1 MALNFANN
9 NSLSAI
15 TTLPASISGG
25 GMTLISEQTASSS
38 STIDFTSGIDDT
50 YDSYVFK
57 FIDIH
62 PQTDGYN
69 FIFNG
74 SSDGGSNYN
83 VTKTTT
89 VFSSQHNEAD
99 THTFLGYHTGFDIA
113 QGTGFQKLNANEVGA
128 DNDQTISGTLQIF
141 NPSSATFVKHF
152 ISTSSVA
159 VTSDQMENVFVAG
172 YMNTTSS
179 INAVRFQMSSG
190 NIDSGVIKLYGIS

>member
-1 MALNFANN
+1 MALKFAVN

-15 TTLPASISGG
+15 TTLPSSISGG
-25 GMTLISEQTASSS
+25 ALNLISTQTASASAS
-38 STIDFTSGIDDT
+38 LEFSIDGT

-99 THTFLGYHTGFDIA
+99 THTFLGYHAGFDIA
-113 QGTGFQKLNANEVGA
+113 QGTGFQQLNANEVGA

-159 VTSDQMENVFVAG
+159 VTSDQMENAFVAG
-172 YMNTTSS
+172 YFNTTSPVTN
-179 INAVRFQMSSG
+179 IKFQMSSG
-190 NIDSGVIKLYGIS
+190 NIDDGIIKMYGVS

>member
-1 MALNFANN
+1 MAVV
-9 NSLSAI
+9 SGG
-15 TTLPASISGG
+15 TTLIDNGALDAGVSTGS
-25 GMTLISEQTASSS
+25 LILLSTQTASSS
-38 STIDFTSGIDDT
+38 ATIDFTSGIDST

-99 THTFLGYHTGFDIA
+99 SWTFLGYHNGFDIA
-113 QGTGFQKLNANEVGA
+113 QGTGFQQLNANEIGA

-141 NPSSATFVKHF
+141 NPSSTTFVKHF

-159 VTSDQMENVFVAG
+159 VTSDQMENAFVAG
-172 YMNTTSS
+172 YFNTTSA
-179 INAVRFQMSSG
+179 INAVQFKMSSG
-190 NIDSGVIKLYGIS
+190 NIDDGIIKMYGVK